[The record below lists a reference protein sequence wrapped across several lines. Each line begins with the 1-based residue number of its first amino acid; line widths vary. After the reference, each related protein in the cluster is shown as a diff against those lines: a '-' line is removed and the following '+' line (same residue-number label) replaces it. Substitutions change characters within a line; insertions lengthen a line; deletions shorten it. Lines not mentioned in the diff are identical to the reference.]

1 MGRPDMKCSICGNII
16 TGRHGWD
23 GSHNADPIND
33 GRCCDQ
39 CNQTVV
45 IPARLREWAATAWVK
60 ITFDPPARPL
70 GPAAS
75 VPGERADRPAAKP
88 QPESE

>member
-1 MGRPDMKCSICGNII
+1 MKCSICGNII
-16 TGRHGWD
+16 TGGHGWD

-60 ITFDPPARPL
+60 ITFDPHAVWPL